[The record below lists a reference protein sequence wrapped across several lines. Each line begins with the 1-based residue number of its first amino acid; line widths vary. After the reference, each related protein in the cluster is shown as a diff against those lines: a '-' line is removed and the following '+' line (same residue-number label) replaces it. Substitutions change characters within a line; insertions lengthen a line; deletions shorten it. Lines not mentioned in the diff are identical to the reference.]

1 MIQSVSN
8 LELTANPSIISKPA
22 GLETIMNCS
31 HCASEM
37 PEISAFCPGCGR
49 SVTAE
54 PELSATRSQDAVLG
68 ALAYATFV
76 PAIVFLAIPALKSS
90 HFVRFH
96 SWQSVFLAIATVV
109 AGLALRLLFVIF
121 SILPLVG
128 FLLAW
133 LSLGVGFLA
142 IVVVWAVLV
151 AKAAQGQGYELPMI
165 GPLAARL
172 AE

>member
-1 MIQSVSN
+1 MI
-8 LELTANPSIISKPA
+8 
-22 GLETIMNCS
+22 CS
-31 HCASEM
+31 HCAAEM
-37 PEISAFCPGCGR
+37 PEISAFCPSCGR

-54 PELSATRSQDAVLG
+54 PELTATRFQDAVLG

-90 HFVRFH
+90 RFVRFH

-109 AGLALRLLFVIF
+109 AGSALRLLFVIL

-133 LSLGVGFLA
+133 LSLGVGLLA
-142 IVVVWAVLV
+142 IVVVWAALV
-151 AKAAQGQGYELPMI
+151 AKAARGQGYELPMI